1 MLSINIS
8 LNNQISVYRT
18 VDAKNVRI
26 DEELFRQCKADS
38 IDDRYKL
45 YTHLMYIKYIEGC
58 MCFLSCASEHG
69 DGDSVT
75 ISKADLKRIAATLY
89 ETRTYG

>member
-1 MLSINIS
+1 MLFINIS
-8 LNNQISVYRT
+8 SNNSMAVYRA

-26 DEELFRQCKADS
+26 DDELFGQCEAGS

-45 YTHLMYIKYIEGC
+45 YMHLMYIKYIEGC
-58 MCFLSCASEHG
+58 MCFLSWASEHG

-75 ISKADLKRIAATLY
+75 ISKTDLKRLAATLY
-89 ETRTYG
+89 ETRTHG